1 MNIRRAD
8 PAAHQR
14 QAAPK
19 RGGRN
24 SGLAAFD
31 VRERDRVV
39 AGEHRADL
47 VVGNPAVFDLGA
59 ECGEE
64 LAQGAQRAL
73 AEHPE
78 LDGKILRAE
87 QLQGVEK
94 HRQSLVGE
102 DAPEEEKAER
112 ACFRGGR
119 RPDSR
124 ACLESQVRME
134 QRHQPVARDGA
145 RGGELLGD
153 RMAQRDHGIG
163 AQDIQQAPAVEQ
175 ARRVARV
182 PARIVNDGEIAKA
195 VARIRG
201 ATSGVQTC
209 GINVTTPAERRCV
222 NSPRTLR

>member
-94 HRQSLVGE
+94 HRHSLVGE
-102 DAPEEEKAER
+102 DAPEEEKAKR
-112 ACFRGGR
+112 ACFRGCR

-124 ACLESQVRME
+124 ACLESQVQLILPRNAE
-134 QRHQPVARDGA
+134 GRLDIRHVGNGLRELE
-145 RGGELLGD
+145 GE
-153 RMAQRDHGIG
+153 
-163 AQDIQQAPAVEQ
+163 
-175 ARRVARV
+175 
-182 PARIVNDGEIAKA
+182 
-195 VARIRG
+195 
-201 ATSGVQTC
+201 
-209 GINVTTPAERRCV
+209 PAEPAATKIEKHHVPGHGGSVRRNGGPDQHPSCAAWAFGCLQALSV
-222 NSPRTLR
+222 PRAGSQPCAS